1 MHATRDTWRSKH
13 RLVRQL
19 NTLRKRYESRLPSRG
34 FSLLD
39 HADQATVLVAFPD
52 VDPYC
57 CRLSIVS
64 AAFEADSATA
74 LGRARG
80 CRDEL

>member
-19 NTLRKRYESRLPSRG
+19 NTLRKRYESRLPKRG

-52 VDPYC
+52 VDPLLLPVEH
-57 CRLSIVS
+57 RLRCLQGG
-64 AAFEADSATA
+64 FGYR
-74 LGRARG
+74 LGTRAS
-80 CRDEL
+80 LPA

>member
-1 MHATRDTWRSKH
+1 MHATRDAWRSKH

-19 NTLRKRYESRLPSRG
+19 NTLRKRYESRLPIRG

-52 VDPYC
+52 FDPLQLPVEH
-57 CRLSIVS
+57 RLRCLRGGFGYRLGTGSRGS
-64 AAFEADSATA
+64 A
-74 LGRARG
+74 
-80 CRDEL
+80 

>member
-13 RLVRQL
+13 GLVRQL
-19 NTLRKRYESRLPSRG
+19 NALRKRYESRLPSRG

-52 VDPYC
+52 VDPLLLPVEH
-57 CRLSIVS
+57 RLRC
-64 AAFEADSATA
+64 FRGGFGYR
-74 LGRARG
+74 LGTRSRLPG
-80 CRDEL
+80 

>member
-34 FSLLD
+34 FSLLA

-52 VDPYC
+52 VDPLLLPVEH
-57 CRLSIVS
+57 RLRC
-64 AAFEADSATA
+64 FRGGFGHR
-74 LGRARG
+74 LGTRSRLPG
-80 CRDEL
+80 